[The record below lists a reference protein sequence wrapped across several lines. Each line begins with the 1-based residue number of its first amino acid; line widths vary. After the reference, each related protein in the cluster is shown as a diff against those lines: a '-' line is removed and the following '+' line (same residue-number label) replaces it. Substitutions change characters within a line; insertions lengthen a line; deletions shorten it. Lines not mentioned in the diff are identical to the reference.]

1 MTEKNDKSVE
11 INEESAVPEK
21 DGESAAE
28 NIAEDTTETASEA
41 AGQNESRAVGTE
53 DMDSMDEASLR
64 EYAKVLIEGLTKE
77 NEQLIKEQAELKKQI
92 EKGNAY
98 LDMLTA
104 LKSDFENYRRRTN
117 AQAES
122 SENEGRLFVLK
133 KLLPVLDTFDRA
145 REMLD
150 EVTLTTFNLIVRQFD
165 KVLADCGVEVIDVLG
180 QPFDPSTANAVHSRE
195 TDKEEEKN
203 VVLEVYAN
211 GYRYG
216 DKVLRYAQ
224 VCVGV

>member
-1 MTEKNDKSVE
+1 MTDKNDMGTEKEQE
-11 INEESAVPEK
+11 INGTPENCGEEK
-21 DGESAAE
+21 
-28 NIAEDTTETASEA
+28 TETAPETETESDKTLT
-41 AGQNESRAVGTE
+41 QNAEE
-53 DMDSMDEASLR
+53 MDAMDEPRLR
-64 EYAKVLIEGLTKE
+64 EYAKALIDGLTKE
-77 NEQLIKEQAELKKQI
+77 NEILIKEQAELKKQI
-92 EKGNAY
+92 EKGNSY
-98 LDMLTA
+98 LDMLAA

-117 AQAES
+117 AQAEN
-122 SENEGRLFVLK
+122 SEKEGRLFVIK

-150 EVTLTTFNLIVRQFD
+150 EVTMTTFNLIVRQFD

-180 QPFDPSTANAVHSRE
+180 QPFDPATANAVHSLE
-195 TDKEEEKN
+195 TDEEKN

>member
-1 MTEKNDKSVE
+1 MTEKEEMGFEKNEGSATDKAQEQALS
-11 INEESAVPEK
+11 K
-21 DGESAAE
+21 DDLSEA
-28 NIAEDTTETASEA
+28 ETATRVTNGFA
-41 AGQNESRAVGTE
+41 NTE
-53 DMDSMDEASLR
+53 DMDSMDEVRLR
-64 EYAKVLIEGLTKE
+64 EYAKVLIEELTKE
-77 NEQLIKEQAELKKQI
+77 NEQLISEQADLKKQI
-92 EKGNAY
+92 EKGNSY

-122 SENEGRLFVLK
+122 SESEGKLFVIK

-145 REMLD
+145 KEMLD
-150 EVTLTTFNLIVRQFD
+150 ANTMATFNLIVKQFD

-180 QPFDPSTANAVHSRE
+180 LPFDPSTANAVHSLE

-224 VCVGV
+224 VCVGI

>member
-1 MTEKNDKSVE
+1 
-11 INEESAVPEK
+11 
-21 DGESAAE
+21 
-28 NIAEDTTETASEA
+28 
-41 AGQNESRAVGTE
+41 
-53 DMDSMDEASLR
+53 MDE
-64 EYAKVLIEGLTKE
+64 
-77 NEQLIKEQAELKKQI
+77 
-92 EKGNAY
+92 EK
-98 LDMLTA
+98 
-104 LKSDFENYRRRTN
+104 LKSIRDEYLTRSDKVDYSLDLPEAETDVMLALWRGEGPRRTN
-117 AQAES
+117 AQAEN
-122 SENEGRLFVLK
+122 SEKEGRLFVIK

-150 EVTLTTFNLIVRQFD
+150 EVTMTTFNLIVRQFD

-180 QPFDPSTANAVHSRE
+180 QPFDPATANAVHSLE

>member
-1 MTEKNDKSVE
+1 MTDKNDMGTEKEQE
-11 INEESAVPEK
+11 INGTPENCGEEKTDTAPE
-21 DGESAAE
+21 
-28 NIAEDTTETASEA
+28 TETESDKTLT
-41 AGQNESRAVGTE
+41 QNAEE
-53 DMDSMDEASLR
+53 MDAMDEPRLR
-64 EYAKVLIEGLTKE
+64 EYAKALIDGLTKE
-77 NEQLIKEQAELKKQI
+77 NEILIKEQAELKKQI
-92 EKGNAY
+92 EKGNSY
-98 LDMLTA
+98 LDMLAA

-117 AQAES
+117 AQAEN
-122 SENEGRLFVLK
+122 SEKEGRLFVIK

-150 EVTLTTFNLIVRQFD
+150 EVTMTTFNLIVRQFD

-180 QPFDPSTANAVHSRE
+180 QPFDPATANAVHSLE

>member
-1 MTEKNDKSVE
+1 MTDKNDMGTEKEQE
-11 INEESAVPEK
+11 INGTPENCGEEK
-21 DGESAAE
+21 
-28 NIAEDTTETASEA
+28 TETAPETETESDKTLT
-41 AGQNESRAVGTE
+41 QNAEE
-53 DMDSMDEASLR
+53 MDAMDEPRLR
-64 EYAKVLIEGLTKE
+64 EYEI
-77 NEQLIKEQAELKKQI
+77 LIKEQAELKKQI
-92 EKGNAY
+92 EKGNSY
-98 LDMLTA
+98 LDMLAA

-117 AQAES
+117 AQAEN
-122 SENEGRLFVLK
+122 SEKEGRLFVIK

-150 EVTLTTFNLIVRQFD
+150 EVTMTTFNLIVRQFD

-180 QPFDPSTANAVHSRE
+180 QPFDPATANAVHSLE

>member
-1 MTEKNDKSVE
+1 MTDKNDMGTEKEQEKNGTPE
-11 INEESAVPEK
+11 NCGEEK
-21 DGESAAE
+21 
-28 NIAEDTTETASEA
+28 TEA
-41 AGQNESRAVGTE
+41 APETEAESDKTLTQNAEE
-53 DMDSMDEASLR
+53 MDAMDEPRLR
-64 EYAKVLIEGLTKE
+64 EYAKALIDGLTKE
-77 NEQLIKEQAELKKQI
+77 NEILIKEQAELKKQI
-92 EKGNAY
+92 EKGNSY
-98 LDMLTA
+98 LDMLAA

-117 AQAES
+117 AQAEN
-122 SENEGRLFVLK
+122 SEKEGRLFVIK

-150 EVTLTTFNLIVRQFD
+150 EVTMTTFNLIVRQFD

-180 QPFDPSTANAVHSRE
+180 QPFDPATANAVHSLE
-195 TDKEEEKN
+195 TDQEEEKN

>member
-21 DGESAAE
+21 DVESAAE
-28 NIAEDTTETASEA
+28 NIAKDTTETASEA
-41 AGQNESRAVGTE
+41 AERNENRVVGTE
-53 DMDSMDEASLR
+53 DMDSMDEARLR

-122 SENEGRLFVLK
+122 CENEGRLFVLK

-150 EVTLTTFNLIVRQFD
+150 EVTMTTFNLIVRQFD

-180 QPFDPSTANAVHSRE
+180 QPFDPSTANAVHSQE

-211 GYRYG
+211 GYRYD

>member
-21 DGESAAE
+21 DGESAAD
-28 NIAEDTTETASEA
+28 IAEDTTETASEA

-145 REMLD
+145 KEMLD
-150 EVTLTTFNLIVRQFD
+150 EATMATFNLIVRQFD

>member
-1 MTEKNDKSVE
+1 MTDKNDMGTEKEQE
-11 INEESAVPEK
+11 INGTPENCGEEK
-21 DGESAAE
+21 
-28 NIAEDTTETASEA
+28 TETAPETETESDKTLT
-41 AGQNESRAVGTE
+41 QNAEE
-53 DMDSMDEASLR
+53 MDAMDEPRLR
-64 EYAKVLIEGLTKE
+64 EYAKALIDGLTKE
-77 NEQLIKEQAELKKQI
+77 NEILIKEQAELKKQI
-92 EKGNAY
+92 EKGNSY
-98 LDMLTA
+98 LDMLAA

-117 AQAES
+117 AQAEN
-122 SENEGRLFVLK
+122 SEKEGRLFVIK

-145 REMLD
+145 GEMLD
-150 EVTLTTFNLIVRQFD
+150 EVTMTTFNLTVRQFD

-180 QPFDPSTANAVHSRE
+180 QPFDPATANAVHSLE